1 MPMTDEKDD
10 EWTAEELNPSVDD
23 IRRIVEEHRL
33 ECGER
38 HSFGI
43 VDRALRWL
51 DGTPCNPFTFMA
63 DRIFIESLT
72 PDEIEESPWVVAA
85 AKILYR
91 AIDTERG
98 ACPVT

>member
-1 MPMTDEKDD
+1 
-10 EWTAEELNPSVDD
+10 
-23 IRRIVEEHRL
+23 
-33 ECGER
+33 
-38 HSFGI
+38 
-43 VDRALRWL
+43 
-51 DGTPCNPFTFMA
+51 MA

>member
-1 MPMTDEKDD
+1 MPVIDEKDD
-10 EWTAEELNPSVDD
+10 EWTAEELNPSVDE

-33 ECGER
+33 ECGQR

-43 VDRALRWL
+43 VDRALAQL
-51 DGTPCNPFTFMA
+51 DGKPGNAFALIA

-72 PDEIEESPWVVAA
+72 PDEVEQSPWVVAA